1 MNFLD
6 SIRLK
11 LKTKSDLKRAEK
23 ERKRCSKK
31 YPDWKNDE
39 YNCGPLKF
47 IWGVISYDDLSAS
60 EPNFYSMNDL
70 DIYFNRDT
78 EKYILG
84 IETIFLFEN
93 QDQRIAYLQKL
104 LKAFKEFMIGKFDNK
119 FNPHE
124 LNLYC
129 DGNLFTADTLTE
141 LYYKFEI
148 FVNGYSQL

>member
-6 SIRLK
+6 SIKIK
-11 LKTKSDLKRAEK
+11 LKTKSELKRAEK

-47 IWGVISYDDLSAS
+47 IWGVISHDDLSAS
-60 EPNFYSMNDL
+60 EPNFYSMNDI

-78 EKYILG
+78 ENYILG
-84 IETIFLFEN
+84 IETVFLFEN
-93 QDQRIAYLQKL
+93 QEKRIQYLQKL
-104 LKAFKEFMIGKFDNK
+104 LEQFKKYMEGKFDDS
-119 FNPHE
+119 FDPHD
-124 LNLYC
+124 LVLYN
-129 DGNLFTADTLTE
+129 DGNMFEAKNLTE

-148 FVNGYSQL
+148 FVVGYSQL